1 MKIRSLAMKYQIDRG
16 TVSVHIARLGV
27 PRRNPRPSPADVKV
41 ASRMN
46 ESGKSLQVAGERFGA
61 AARTVSL
68 VLRKAGVEIRKRR
81 GA

>member
-1 MKIRSLAMKYQIDRG
+1 MY
-16 TVSVHIARLGV
+16 
-27 PRRNPRPSPADVKV
+27 
-41 ASRMN
+41 